1 MSSTLRCCSS
11 SRAIDSLTVLSPC
24 TLSALSVHS
33 TPFECIFRAF
43 SAPWSKLLLLPSNNS
58 SLMVAASACR
68 VVSATRAN
76 VPLLPPHRLDE
87 VWSLCARQN
96 LRHNHRLAVNVPH
109 GDIRNDQRLATI
121 RNGIRDGIHN
131 GEHLIVRHTHHA
143 QCLVL
148 DAEHDAPALAI
159 GKCHR
164 GFFVYLILRSGKAI
178 LYSTF
183 LDSPWNMM
191 STRISHIFVCY
202 RRYAI
207 NILIST
213 ALLSA

>member
-1 MSSTLRCCSS
+1 MDDDFIGPFCTSMSSTLRCCSS
-11 SRAIDSLTVLSPC
+11 SRAIDSLLVLSPC

-43 SAPWSKLLLLPSNNS
+43 SVPWSKLLLLPSNSNS
-58 SLMVAASACR
+58 LVVAASACR

-87 VWSLCARQN
+87 VWPLRSRKN
-96 LRHNHRLAVNVPH
+96 LRDDHRLAVNVPH
-109 GDIRNDQRLATI
+109 GDIRNDQRLTTI

-143 QCLVL
+143 QRLVL

-159 GKCHR
+159 GKRHR
-164 GFFVYLILRSGKAI
+164 SLRVLNTAIRQSNLIL
-178 LYSTF
+178 
-183 LDSPWNMM
+183 D
-191 STRISHIFVCY
+191 IFGF
-202 RRYAI
+202 
-207 NILIST
+207 NT
-213 ALLSA
+213 